1 MSEEEKAAVLR
12 SCETFVSQMSAA
24 GIRCHGDMRDNYTAG
39 WKFNCWELKV
49 SVQSTC
55 SVSLK
60 IQCVLCFID
69 NMYYEICLCIKY
81 TVLRTCT

>member
-49 SVQSTC
+49 SVQSYMF
-55 SVSLK
+55 S
-60 IQCVLCFID
+60 FIK
-69 NMYYEICLCIKY
+69 N
-81 TVLRTCT
+81 TVCALFH